1 MKPVSPDILPEMPAL
16 LGRFLRYVTYDTQ
29 SSETS
34 SETPSTEGQRIFLRM
49 LYDELCAM
57 PGVRAEMTPQA
68 YVTAVLPGNLP
79 PDMPDVPIGFIAHAD
94 TSPEAPGYPV
104 CPMLVPAYDGTDIEL
119 PQGGVISPA
128 MFPELLQQRGD
139 MLVVS
144 DGATLLGADDKAGVA
159 EIMELMQYLVLH
171 PEVRHGS
178 VWVAF
183 TPDEEI
189 GRGTDHFP
197 LSAFGAEFAL
207 TVDGGALGELQYEN
221 FNAAAANVKIAGR
234 NIHPGS
240 AKGKMLNAL
249 TVAMA
254 FDRRLPDVER
264 PEMTEGYEGF
274 FHLMSLTG
282 TVEHA
287 EMDYIVR
294 DHDRAH
300 FEMRKQQM
308 TQAATDLNALYG
320 EGTVEVTL
328 RDQYYNM
335 KDRVLPQ
342 CARQIALVSE
352 AMRQAGVQPDV
363 RPIRGGTDGAMLS
376 FKGLPCPNLF
386 TGGHNFHGRYEYIPY
401 GAMEKACEVLRRTV
415 QLWAGD
421 TWER

>member
-1 MKPVSPDILPEMPAL
+1 
-16 LGRFLRYVTYDTQ
+16 
-29 SSETS
+29 
-34 SETPSTEGQRIFLRM
+34 
-49 LYDELCAM
+49 
-57 PGVRAEMTPQA
+57 
-68 YVTAVLPGNLP
+68 
-79 PDMPDVPIGFIAHAD
+79 
-94 TSPEAPGYPV
+94 
-104 CPMLVPAYDGTDIEL
+104 
-119 PQGGVISPA
+119 
-128 MFPELLQQRGD
+128 
-139 MLVVS
+139 
-144 DGATLLGADDKAGVA
+144 
-159 EIMELMQYLVLH
+159 
-171 PEVRHGS
+171 
-178 VWVAF
+178 
-183 TPDEEI
+183 
-189 GRGTDHFP
+189 
-197 LSAFGAEFAL
+197 
-207 TVDGGALGELQYEN
+207 
-221 FNAAAANVKIAGR
+221 
-234 NIHPGS
+234 
-240 AKGKMLNAL
+240 
-249 TVAMA
+249 
-254 FDRRLPDVER
+254 
-264 PEMTEGYEGF
+264 
-274 FHLMSLTG
+274 MSLTG

-308 TQAATDLNALYG
+308 EQAATDLNALYG